1 MSRHEIR
8 DPDEAIR
15 YVSQGLWWQRALPPQ
30 PSSIRPALEWAL
42 EIASSGRELPPLGF
56 LADLGHIAFGEPAG
70 LASARETPL
79 ALLPI
84 LLLRTYEDH
93 VLGKFYADRTFA
105 RAADAL
111 RRYQGRDRAR
121 GLAFVVAHFAER
133 CGFEGIL
140 LNPSV
145 LKSALQRRNE
155 DLHTQGWE
163 SLERD
168 GPHPSL
174 LAQYET
180 LIATARRG
188 TEILGPEDVSQLE
201 RGTALKPEGEQLAE
215 RQVLRAAQMLEA
227 SLPRHRLRPRA
238 RLHEVPTRILDEDTY
253 PIGGYTS
260 LATRGSIES
269 LLHSQLA
276 YMETNERPDLFDIKF
291 LRDELLYY
299 ARDENQ
305 FLRRRRTFAFF
316 LYPDLEGTRC
326 KDRGLDYQRGVLLL
340 ALLYALVRKLSEWL
354 TREALLFQFVF
365 VVDGDK
371 DPLQPERDLLASL
384 LRDEIINGTA
394 MLTKQSA
401 NALPGLCAAW
411 ALRSQCHA
419 LLIDVRNRTL
429 RADDVQIHRLVL
441 DGPRPALADSE
452 SEPKVIEAD
461 EPLDSW
467 NAALQEILECWS
479 IG

>member
-8 DPDEAIR
+8 DSEEADR
-15 YVSQGLWWQRALPPQ
+15 FVLQGLWWQRALPPQ
-30 PSSIRPALEWAL
+30 PGSVHPSLQWAL

-56 LADLGHIAFGEPAG
+56 LADLAHIAFGDDRNAF
-70 LASARETPL
+70 ASRGAPPPH
-79 ALLPI
+79 LPI

-93 VLGKFYADRTFA
+93 VLGKFYADWTFS

-121 GLAFVVAHFAER
+121 GLAFVVGRFAER
-133 CGFEGIL
+133 SGFEGVL
-140 LNPSV
+140 LNPGV
-145 LKSALQRRNE
+145 LKSALQKRPE
-155 DLHTQGWE
+155 DLHAQGWE
-163 SLERD
+163 SLESD
-168 GPHPSL
+168 GLHPVL
-174 LAQYET
+174 LSQYEM
-180 LIATARRG
+180 LIAAARRCG
-188 TEILGPEDVSQLE
+188 EVLGPEDVSQLE

-215 RQVLRAAQMLEA
+215 RQVLRAAHLLEA
-227 SLPRHRLRPRA
+227 RLPRHRLRPRA

-253 PIGGYTS
+253 PVGGYTS

-276 YMETNERPDLFDIKF
+276 YMESGERPDLFDIKY
-291 LRDELLYY
+291 LRDELLYS

-316 LYPDLEGTRC
+316 LYPDLQRTRC
-326 KDRGLDYQRGVLLL
+326 KDRGLNYQRGVLLL
-340 ALLYALVRKLSEWL
+340 ALLYDLVRKLSEWL
-354 TREALLFQFVF
+354 TTEALSFQFVF
-365 VVDGDK
+365 VVDGDN

-384 LRDEIINGTA
+384 LRDEIANGTA

-419 LLIDVRNRTL
+419 LLIDVRNRAL
-429 RADDVQIHRLVL
+429 RADDVQIHQLVL
-441 DGPRPALADSE
+441 DGPRPALADAGN
-452 SEPKVIEAD
+452 EPKVMEAD